1 MSGVNFNATTAPAQ
15 GSSYAASITAST
27 TQTQGQQPLTAKY
40 NQISVCANDNDTV
53 TLPAAL
59 AGHSCI
65 VQNDGAKTL
74 QIFPASGETLG
85 QGINEAITLPTLKTS
100 IFFCSVDG
108 TWFELKPTETEK
120 DWMLM
125 GRSSSNDSIAVDT
138 RIEFNTIVA
147 QADGLSLISL
157 DTITNIGR
165 ITLTGGYDYEVT
177 TGLRIGDAGND
188 LAEFM
193 WYDVDGTAEV
203 TTAIRGS
210 GDCNWATTG
219 DQPNAF
225 AILSPSSDN
234 DYELH
239 GYAIVNSPVMAADW
253 SFVFIKQM

>member
-1 MSGVNFNATTAPAQ
+1 M
-15 GSSYAASITAST
+15 
-27 TQTQGQQPLTAKY
+27 
-40 NQISVCANDNDTV
+40 
-53 TLPAAL
+53 
-59 AGHSCI
+59 
-65 VQNDGAKTL
+65 
-74 QIFPASGETLG
+74 
-85 QGINEAITLPTLKTS
+85 
-100 IFFCSVDG
+100 FFCSVDG
-108 TWFELKPTETEK
+108 TWFELKPAETEK

-234 DYELH
+234 DYELQ